1 MKKYYPVK
9 ANNNGTTDLRVELTY
24 DLGGYNMF
32 DYTKKARGYYLVV
45 TPVTRQSG
53 FESFTAFTGVRKC
66 VKEVKR
72 KSKGAE
78 LAAIKDAELIEKAMI
93 GHVLASNHLELA

>member
-1 MKKYYPVK
+1 MKKYYPLK
-9 ANNNGTTDLRVELTY
+9 ANDKGTTDLRIELTY

-32 DYTKKARGYYLVV
+32 DYTPKARGYYLVV

-53 FESFTAFTGVRKC
+53 FESFTAFTGLRKC
-66 VKEVKR
+66 IKEVKR

-78 LAAIKDAELIEKAMI
+78 LAAIKDAELIEKTMI
-93 GHVLASNHLELA
+93 DHVLARGN

>member
-9 ANNNGTTDLRVELTY
+9 ANNKGTTDLRVELTY

-32 DYTKKARGYYLVV
+32 DYTPKARGYYLVV

-53 FESFTAFTGVRKC
+53 FESFTVGKCCTSFGYERSGVFCK
-66 VKEVKR
+66 
-72 KSKGAE
+72 
-78 LAAIKDAELIEKAMI
+78 
-93 GHVLASNHLELA
+93 

>member
-1 MKKYYPVK
+1 MKKYIPVK

-32 DYTKKARGYYLVV
+32 DYTKKARGYYLVI
-45 TPVTRQSG
+45 TPVTRERG
-53 FESFTAFTGVRKC
+53 MESFTAFTGLRRC
-66 VKEVKR
+66 IKEVKR

-78 LAAIKDAELIEKAMI
+78 LAAIKDAELVEKAMI
-93 GHVLASNHLELA
+93 GRVLASNHLELA